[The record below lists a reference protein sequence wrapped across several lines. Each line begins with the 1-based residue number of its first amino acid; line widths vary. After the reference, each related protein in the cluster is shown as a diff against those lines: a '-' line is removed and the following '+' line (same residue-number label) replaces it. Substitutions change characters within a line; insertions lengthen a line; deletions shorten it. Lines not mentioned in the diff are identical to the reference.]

1 MTERSELPRLVTAL
15 ADRYRIER
23 ELGAGGMA
31 TVYLAEDVK
40 HHRRVAV
47 KVLRAEIAATLGA
60 ERFSREIE
68 VAAQLQHP
76 HILPLL
82 DSGEAGG
89 FYYYVMPYVE
99 GESLRDRL
107 AHHGELP
114 VHDAVKV
121 LVEVVDALAHAHTHG
136 VVHRD
141 IKPDNVLLAGR
152 HALVTDFG
160 VAKAVS
166 EATGAHTLT
175 SVGVALGTPA
185 YMAPE
190 QAAADPNLDHR
201 VDLYA
206 VGVLGYELLTGRPPF
221 SGLTPQETLAAHVT
235 QAPEPV
241 ERRRPGISPALSG
254 VLMKC
259 LAKRPAD
266 RWQTADELLAQL
278 EPLATPSGGSTP
290 TESRPIAAARPRRRL
305 GRVGL
310 LGAGVL
316 IIGVLAWLILSPPT
330 RPHVVIGQTVPITND
345 PGLEID
351 PALSRD
357 GSFIAYAA
365 GPQFATRIFVRQV
378 DGGRPVAVGDSGG
391 AGQRWPRWSPDG
403 HKVMYVAGG
412 SVMVAPALGGQA
424 QLVVQHPTDLNG
436 ADWSPSGREIVF
448 ASGDSLYVV
457 GVEGGAVRPLA
468 EVSEA
473 HSPAWSP
480 DGRSIAVVSGNQPY
494 VGASH
499 YGNLAVSTIVVV
511 STGGG
516 AVIPATD
523 GNAMH
528 VSPTWT
534 SEARALLVLSNRD
547 GPRDVYIVRVT
558 ASGKP
563 RGAPVRI
570 TTGLRPHSITLAADG
585 RRFAY
590 TLYNPTANIWSLP
603 IPHGGPISA
612 RDAQPVTRGSQ
623 VIEDFS
629 ISEDGKWILYDS
641 DRSGRGEIYKIST
654 DGGEPTQLTDAPG
667 GNYRPV
673 LSPDGREVAFQSQR
687 NGNRD
692 LFLMSAQGGP
702 AQPLV
707 VEPGHDNVP
716 AWSPDGRRVLFTH
729 FGGGQ
734 PNGEYVVERSSGG
747 GWSVPLKI
755 AERALS
761 SGAWTPDGRAIVMA
775 HGDSLERIPLDS
787 GARRVLWV
795 RRSDADPA
803 AADLHYSPDGSR
815 VYFAGLVREPS
826 VRLGIWEVPP
836 TGGQPR
842 EIVRFDDPYQLPLR
856 GMWGTDGRR
865 FYFTIDDRQSDV
877 WAVDISGL
885 P

>member
-1 MTERSELPRLVTAL
+1 MTDIVRLTAAL
-15 ADRYRIER
+15 ASRYTIER
-23 ELGAGGMA
+23 EVGAGGMA
-31 TVYLAEDVK
+31 TVYLAQDVK

-82 DSGEAGG
+82 DSGEADG

-107 AHHGELP
+107 THHGELP

-121 LVEVVDALAHAHTHG
+121 LIEVVDALAHAHAHG

-141 IKPDNVLLAGR
+141 IKPDNVLLSGR

-241 ERRRPGISPALSG
+241 EKRRPGLSPVLSG

-266 RWQTADELLAQL
+266 RWQTAEELLAQL

-290 TESRPIAAARPRRRL
+290 TETRPIAAAQPGPRL
-305 GRVGL
+305 GRLGL
-310 LGAGVL
+310 LGGAVL
-316 IIGVLAWLILSPPT
+316 VLGAVAWFILSPPK
-330 RPHVVIGQTVPITND
+330 PPQVVIGQTVPITND

-351 PALSRD
+351 PALSPD
-357 GSFIAYAA
+357 GSFVAYAA
-365 GPQFATRIFVRQV
+365 GPQFATRIFVRLV

-403 HKVMYVAGG
+403 RKILYVAGA

-424 QLVVQHPTDLNG
+424 QLVVQHRTDLTG
-436 ADWSPSGREIVF
+436 ADWSPTGREIAF

-457 GVEGGAVRPLA
+457 GVEGGTVRPLA
-468 EVSEA
+468 AVLEA

-480 DGRSIAVVSGNQPY
+480 DGGRIAVVSGNQPY
-494 VGASH
+494 VSARQ

-511 STGGG
+511 STRGG
-516 AVIPATD
+516 AAIPITD
-523 GNAMH
+523 GKAMH
-528 VSPTWT
+528 VSPIWT
-534 SEARALLVLSNRD
+534 PGGRALLFVSNRD
-547 GPRDVYIVRVT
+547 GSRDVYIVRVA

-563 RGAPVRI
+563 RGAPVKI

-590 TLYNPTANIWSLP
+590 TLFTPTANIWSLP
-603 IPHGGPISA
+603 IPRGGPVNA
-612 RDAQPVTRGSQ
+612 RAAQPVTRGSQ

-629 ISEDGKWILYDS
+629 ISEGGKWILFDS
-641 DRSGRGEIYKIST
+641 DRSGRGEVYKLST

-692 LFLMSAQGGP
+692 LFVMSAQGGP

-707 VEPGHDNVP
+707 VQPGHDNLP
-716 AWSPDGRRVLFTH
+716 AWSRDGRHILFNH
-729 FGGGQ
+729 FGGGP
-734 PNGEYVVERSSGG
+734 PNGEYVMERSDG
-747 GWSVPLKI
+747 GWSAPRRV
-755 AERALS
+755 ADWAL
-761 SGAWTPDGRAIVMA
+761 AVATWTPDNQALVLA
-775 HGDSLERIPLDS
+775 LNDSLERIPLDT

-795 RRSDADPA
+795 KRSDADPA
-803 AADLHYSPDGSR
+803 VGEPHYSPDGTR
-815 VYFAGLVREPS
+815 VYFFGLVREPD
-826 VRLGIWEVPP
+826 VRMGIWELPI
-836 TGGQPR
+836 TGGPPR
-842 EIVRFDDPYQLPLR
+842 EIVRFDDPYHLPLR
-856 GMWGTDGRR
+856 GMWGTDGKR
-865 FYFTIDDRQSDV
+865 FYVTIEDRQSDV